1 MEEVTINEN
10 NLPEEAFVVKG
21 SEMEDMDNLAEQ
33 QQQQQQSSHQQQ
45 VEDGEGELLF
55 FSSESPVLSHADS
68 SLGALFSTP
77 SPKKRSLRRTKKSSS
92 KKSSCP
98 LTSQSAILLPS
109 EQQEGDELA
118 AATASQSPRLTAK
131 SLTLPSSPQFNIDKR
146 MKNSSR
152 PSVQLSSEDL
162 LLAKLEEE
170 RNNEKKKIA
179 KAQQMYSRLKA
190 KGFQSKAASSSHQT
204 VKKLTIPKAP
214 KSALTGRLGAKV
226 PSVLKRS
233 PQKKEEKVTSTSP
246 RLHPTIPVP
255 FQFATDSRL
264 KSTAIDRTSSL
275 TAGELAQ
282 KFFQD
287 PRSHYVPENAA
298 KKLTE
303 AHSPVLKTKQRC
315 MSASKERPLSYEE
328 RIELE
333 MEEIMKHSFKARQI
347 DRRIFESNGELGV
360 PKVEA
365 KPLTVPQEFH
375 LQLEIR
381 AAELKDKK
389 PSTEEEPSVQPFKAL
404 PLPDFI
410 REPSKQAPTPRLNFQ
425 PTIPVSP
432 KLHGGER
439 ASSAPARRQR
449 PHHKEVEQKKQEEAE
464 AWRKCTKD
472 FQKLTTPEEFHLHTS
487 ERGAAYQQVMQE
499 YLRQEKE
506 LERERAKVKA
516 LPLPD
521 LSKTFQPKP
530 SDRTSTAPQPFE
542 LKSVALHEEAEI
554 RHQMQKEKEE
564 SQESASFKARPLPKS
579 TYEPK
584 VVEAT
589 RDENRAPVVPQNVQL
604 ASDLRAEKRHQFD
617 EQLAQKQIEQKKLEE
632 QADLERKA
640 AEKRALAELRRKS
653 VEEGGLVFKA
663 REVLRTDPFAPKQVA
678 APKPATIPRSPKLRL
693 KDRSRSRSLAGGSAE
708 LPKEATK
715 KGALLGGARRMT
727 VGMPR

>member
-1 MEEVTINEN
+1 MEEVTNNEN
-10 NLPEEAFVVKG
+10 NLPEEAFPIKG
-21 SEMEDMDNLAEQ
+21 SELEDADNLADQ
-33 QQQQQQSSHQQQ
+33 QQQQQLHQQSSFQQEQ
-45 VEDGEGELLF
+45 QAEEVREGT
-55 FSSESPVLSHADS
+55 
-68 SLGALFSTP
+68 LFSTP
-77 SPKKRSLRRTKKSSS
+77 SPKKKSLCKAKRSSS

-98 LTSQSAILLPS
+98 LTSQSAVLLPS
-109 EQQEGDELA
+109 DHQEGDELTA
-118 AATASQSPRLTAK
+118 AAASQSPRLTTK

-146 MKNSSR
+146 MKSSSR
-152 PSVQLSSEDL
+152 ASMHQLSSEDL

-233 PQKKEEKVTSTSP
+233 PQKKEEKVATTSP
-246 RLHPTIPVP
+246 RPHLTIPVP
-255 FQFATDSRL
+255 FQFATDSRM
-264 KSTAIDRTSSL
+264 KSTAAIDRSSSL

-287 PRSHYVPENAA
+287 PRSHYVPEHAA

-328 RIELE
+328 RIEQE
-333 MEEIMKHSFKARQI
+333 MQEIMRHSFKAREI

-389 PSTEEEPSVQPFKAL
+389 PATEEEPSAQSFKAL

-410 REPSKQAPTPRLNFQ
+410 REPSRQAPTPRLNFQ

-487 ERGAAYQQVMQE
+487 ERGANYQQMMQE
-499 YLRQEKE
+499 YLRQEE
-506 LERERAKVKA
+506 EMERERAKVKA

-530 SDRTSTAPQPFE
+530 SDRSSTAPQPFE
-542 LKSVALHEEAEI
+542 LMSVALHEEAEA
-554 RHQMQKEKEE
+554 RHQMQKEKEG

-584 VVEAT
+584 VVEAA

-617 EQLAQKQIEQKKLEE
+617 EQLVQKQSEQKKLVE
-632 QADLERKA
+632 QVTREREA
-640 AEKRALAELRRKS
+640 AEKKALKDLRRKS

-663 REVLRTDPFAPKQVA
+663 REILRTDPFAPKQVA